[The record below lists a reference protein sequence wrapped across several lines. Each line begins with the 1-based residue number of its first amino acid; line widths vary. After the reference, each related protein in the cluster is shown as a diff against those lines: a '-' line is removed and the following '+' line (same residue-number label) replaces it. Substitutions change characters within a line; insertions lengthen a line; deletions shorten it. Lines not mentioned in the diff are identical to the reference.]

1 VRVWIPA
8 CATGE
13 EAYSIAMLPL
23 EYADTLEASPG
34 LQIFGSDLDESAVQ
48 IARSEKYP
56 EAIAADVSEERLRRF
71 FVREAGGFQIRREV
85 REIVLFATQNLGF
98 GEWRTGPFDIDH
110 LLESTDP
117 RAL

>member
-1 VRVWIPA
+1 VRVFLFLGILL
-8 CATGE
+8 
-13 EAYSIAMLPL
+13 IAEPLIAAENLLIVDVYVRILP
-23 EYADTLEASPG
+23 E
-34 LQIFGSDLDESAVQ
+34 DLDESAVQ
-48 IARSEKYP
+48 IARSGKYP
-56 EAIAADVSEERLRRF
+56 EAIAADASEERLRRF
-71 FVREAGGFQIRREV
+71 FIRETGGFQIRREV